1 MALGEAAGVAAAQ
14 SIKEGKKVQE
24 LCIDRIQDR
33 LLKNKASLVYFKDIA
48 PGHPDFNMVEKM
60 ALKGYITGWEAELD
74 KKHQNKKSTVFKHF
88 PVSNCPVVLKP
99 EERYYNTYLTSYD

>member
-33 LLKNKASLVYFKDIA
+33 LLKHKASLVYFKDIA

-74 KKHQNKKSTVFKHF
+74 KEASEQEINGFQALSGIEL
-88 PVSNCPVVLKP
+88 PGGLKTRR
-99 EERYYNTYLTSYD
+99 EILQYIFDKL